1 MKTYFFIHTV
11 TLQCTLALSRDQLH
25 DVVDDAVGRGAAAAA
40 GALVVD
46 HQRVEEVL
54 TAPHG
59 AAAVEPHRH
68 DVEVGGEEL
77 GEADAVAVVD
87 VLFADVSTGGR
98 AGERIG

>member
-1 MKTYFFIHTV
+1 M
-11 TLQCTLALSRDQLH
+11 
-25 DVVDDAVGRGAAAAA
+25 
-40 GALVVD
+40 
-46 HQRVEEVL
+46 EEVL
-54 TAPHG
+54 AAPHG